1 MWVFV
6 VALIVISKY
15 NTKRL
20 DLIYIQIVTL
30 LIRNILTMLDFE
42 EKRFDEKR
50 NISVFIVL
58 QLQGINILG
67 ISLSFLMTNKIKI
80 FILQTLSA
88 SFSVLG
94 AFIMQ
99 EKMRGSFREMT
110 EKIIE
115 TNASNSMLMGFTTL
129 AGSLILHYLLN
140 FGQIEILKAQH
151 SKKLV

>member
-1 MWVFV
+1 MWFFV
-6 VALIVISKY
+6 VILIIISKY

-20 DLIYIQIVTL
+20 DLIYIQIVAL

-80 FILQTLSA
+80 L
-88 SFSVLG
+88 VL
-94 AFIMQ
+94 
-99 EKMRGSFREMT
+99 
-110 EKIIE
+110 
-115 TNASNSMLMGFTTL
+115 
-129 AGSLILHYLLN
+129 
-140 FGQIEILKAQH
+140 
-151 SKKLV
+151 

>member
-1 MWVFV
+1 MWFFV
-6 VALIVISKY
+6 VILIIISKY

-20 DLIYIQIVTL
+20 DLIYIQIVAL

-80 FILQTLSA
+80 LVFMTFA
-88 SFSVLG
+88 AFFSVCG
-94 AFIMQ
+94 AFIML
-99 EKMRGSFREMT
+99 EKMKGSFREM
-110 EKIIE
+110 I
-115 TNASNSMLMGFTTL
+115 A
-129 AGSLILHYLLN
+129 
-140 FGQIEILKAQH
+140 
-151 SKKLV
+151 